1 MRVIGENWLQRND
14 PTLIVISENEDV
26 GSLMRAIPRIERHQS
41 LRILT
46 APWRERINW
55 RIVGYAGLKTL
66 SSLAIANL

>member
-1 MRVIGENWLQRND
+1 VRVIGEYWLQSND

-55 RIVGYAGLKTL
+55 
-66 SSLAIANL
+66 